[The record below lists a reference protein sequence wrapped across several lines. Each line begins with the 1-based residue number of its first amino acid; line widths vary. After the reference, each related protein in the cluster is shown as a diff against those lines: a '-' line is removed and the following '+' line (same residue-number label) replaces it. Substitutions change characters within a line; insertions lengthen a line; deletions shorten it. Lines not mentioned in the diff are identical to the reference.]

1 MLLLCEQNEKKGTLT
16 AQQLINLKIAKF
28 KKTGSMTS
36 LWTFE
41 ISTGD
46 GKKDTVLLSCDS
58 MNELDNWL
66 TDLNLV
72 MTQLR
77 NRKRATL
84 APSQLDNLREAFNIF
99 DKDSDGKI
107 NADEIGSVM
116 RNMGINPT
124 DNDLHIMI
132 ERYDDD
138 GNGTI
143 EFPEFINM
151 MSTKFEGNDDNIKK
165 VFEQLDT
172 DKDGLIGKQEL
183 IEFMQKLGE
192 QVTSEQA
199 DLMIKEADSDNDG
212 KINFSEFHAIM
223 VQ

>member
-1 MLLLCEQNEKKGTLT
+1 
-16 AQQLINLKIAKF
+16 
-28 KKTGSMTS
+28 MTS

-41 ISTGD
+41 ISAGD

-66 TDLNLV
+66 SDLNLV

-84 APSQLDNLREAFNIF
+84 APNQLDNLREAFNIF

-107 NADEIGSVM
+107 NAEEIGAVM
-116 RNMGINPT
+116 RNMGVNPT
-124 DNDLHIMI
+124 DNDLQAMI
-132 ERYDDD
+132 DRYDDD

-143 EFPEFINM
+143 EFFEFVNM
-151 MSTKFEGNDDNIKK
+151 MAAKFEGNDDNVKK
-165 VFEQLDT
+165 IFEQLDT
-172 DKDGLIGKQEL
+172 DKDGLIGKEEL
-183 IEFMQKLGE
+183 IEFMKKLGK
-192 QVTSEQA
+192 QVTPEQA